1 MIIPWHEL
9 PAATLNNLIESFV
22 LREGTD
28 YGEQAFSLTEKVEQV
43 RQQLKTGEVVIL
55 YSELHESVTI
65 APKQAISSG
74 NAPDVF

>member
-74 NAPDVF
+74 NASDVF